1 MQGATTDDEP
11 MGRNPGTSEAANLTA
26 LKVRGC
32 DLAPRFADLIEASG
46 HVPCFKAVHMNAP
59 STRVKSIEKLLA
71 PRAVP
76 HMRLIVLGNGPRQAI
91 GLRTWIQKCKYELD
105 LSDVVR
111 CATHFASGKISTDA
125 DKDRKVEP
133 NQPGELEA
141 VRTHERIAPLTR
153 SSPSRRRR
161 RQDHVFEARRVHPA
175 LPAPRLARRL
185 PSHSPL
191 RIPRQWPPD
200 AKARPLSLAPDRRG
214 RTDDV
219 RKDRIANIRA
229 GRNRRL

>member
-76 HMRLIVLGNGPRQAI
+76 HMRLAGEA
-91 GLRTWIQKCKYELD
+91 LREREL
-105 LSDVVR
+105 
-111 CATHFASGKISTDA
+111 TH
-125 DKDRKVEP
+125 
-133 NQPGELEA
+133 
-141 VRTHERIAPLTR
+141 
-153 SSPSRRRR
+153 
-161 RQDHVFEARRVHPA
+161 
-175 LPAPRLARRL
+175 
-185 PSHSPL
+185 
-191 RIPRQWPPD
+191 
-200 AKARPLSLAPDRRG
+200 RG
-214 RTDDV
+214 RVGHDIVAEIEVHGPSTG
-219 RKDRIANIRA
+219 I
-229 GRNRRL
+229 

>member
-76 HMRLIVLGNGPRQAI
+76 HMRLIVLGNEPRHAS
-91 GLRTWIQKCKYELD
+91 GLRT
-105 LSDVVR
+105 SD
-111 CATHFASGKISTDA
+111 TG
-125 DKDRKVEP
+125 
-133 NQPGELEA
+133 Q
-141 VRTHERIAPLTR
+141 
-153 SSPSRRRR
+153 
-161 RQDHVFEARRVHPA
+161 
-175 LPAPRLARRL
+175 
-185 PSHSPL
+185 SPL
-191 RIPRQWPPD
+191 ESYHPETTHLTSTCSCEACAGVRE
-200 AKARPLSLAPDRRG
+200 
-214 RTDDV
+214 DV
-219 RKDRIANIRA
+219 GEAWA
-229 GRNRRL
+229 AA

>member
-76 HMRLIVLGNGPRQAI
+76 HMRLIVLGNEPR
-91 GLRTWIQKCKYELD
+91 
-105 LSDVVR
+105 
-111 CATHFASGKISTDA
+111 HASGECQEFRAWGHNRA
-125 DKDRKVEP
+125 D
-133 NQPGELEA
+133 GG
-141 VRTHERIAPLTR
+141 RIWR
-153 SSPSRRRR
+153 SRRTRWTI
-161 RQDHVFEARRVHPA
+161 FW
-175 LPAPRLARRL
+175 LAATRRL
-185 PSHSPL
+185 CF
-191 RIPRQWPPD
+191 
-200 AKARPLSLAPDRRG
+200 RR
-214 RTDDV
+214 TV
-219 RKDRIANIRA
+219 FSMS
-229 GRNRRL
+229 

>member
-76 HMRLIVLGNGPRQAI
+76 HMRLQGMPCGKESA
-91 GLRTWIQKCKYELD
+91 GL
-105 LSDVVR
+105 
-111 CATHFASGKISTDA
+111 
-125 DKDRKVEP
+125 
-133 NQPGELEA
+133 
-141 VRTHERIAPLTR
+141 
-153 SSPSRRRR
+153 
-161 RQDHVFEARRVHPA
+161 ARRVQAGAPGRRA
-175 LPAPRLARRL
+175 LM
-185 PSHSPL
+185 
-191 RIPRQWPPD
+191 
-200 AKARPLSLAPDRRG
+200 
-214 RTDDV
+214 
-219 RKDRIANIRA
+219 
-229 GRNRRL
+229 

>member
-91 GLRTWIQKCKYELD
+91 GLGTWILD
-105 LSDVVR
+105 LSDV
-111 CATHFASGKISTDA
+111 FDA
-125 DKDRKVEP
+125 P
-133 NQPGELEA
+133 
-141 VRTHERIAPLTR
+141 
-153 SSPSRRRR
+153 
-161 RQDHVFEARRVHPA
+161 F
-175 LPAPRLARRL
+175 
-185 PSHSPL
+185 HS
-191 RIPRQWPPD
+191 
-200 AKARPLSLAPDRRG
+200 
-214 RTDDV
+214 
-219 RKDRIANIRA
+219 
-229 GRNRRL
+229 

>member
-76 HMRLIVLGNGPRQAI
+76 HMRLIVLGNEPRHAS
-91 GLRTWIQKCKYELD
+91 GLRT
-105 LSDVVR
+105 SD
-111 CATHFASGKISTDA
+111 TGQSTA
-125 DKDRKVEP
+125 
-133 NQPGELEA
+133 GELSPGKD
-141 VRTHERIAPLTR
+141 PL
-153 SSPSRRRR
+153 
-161 RQDHVFEARRVHPA
+161 DCH
-175 LPAPRLARRL
+175 LLM
-185 PSHSPL
+185 
-191 RIPRQWPPD
+191 
-200 AKARPLSLAPDRRG
+200 
-214 RTDDV
+214 
-219 RKDRIANIRA
+219 
-229 GRNRRL
+229 